1 MNLET
6 TRRDL
11 LKGLTLGAGATLLTP
26 ILTQLAAHAAAA
38 PSAVRKR
45 VIFVVQSNGIKPEHL
60 MPTGIARPRHGR
72 PTNAKTE
79 EASLKDHTLH
89 RALEPLAAF
98 KDRLTLLHGLSG
110 RIALSDH
117 SGNHGA
123 LGAYPAN
130 KGPMGQTI
138 DLALSEALP
147 GVVPHIG
154 LGLAERPDMT
164 MNYQISASA
173 RGKTVPIQ
181 CSPELAFKGLFG
193 SVARGS
199 GREAFDR
206 RTNLL
211 DFMAEDVK
219 RARGALA
226 GEERAKLDQY
236 LEAFEALRD
245 RQGRIEAIRDKLVAN
260 VPDLSDKFKKPTE
273 TNRLQAQ
280 FDLTAASLIAGL
292 TNVVTLVSGGG
303 GQHYISFPEL
313 GIPVGGHHYGH
324 GGGVEGKTAEDCFIT
339 VRQYH
344 ARLIAGLAK
353 KLQAVKEGDGTML
366 DNTLIVYLSD
376 SGDGHHPTGYEWPML
391 LLGDLGGTLKTRG
404 RFLQLPAYGQKD
416 HRTTANLYA
425 TLLHAAGKPRD
436 TFGVADPGLR
446 DLDQSGVVN
455 ELLA

>member
-1 MNLET
+1 MQPSWLVAWSTNFDNDPVRRGHWVRERLLGGNVPDLPIGVVAQVPDEPQEPFRHRLRVTRAGSCWKCHNKMDELGLPFEQFDHFGRFRTTET
-6 TRRDL
+6 VLDPEATRKNVD
-11 LKGLTLGAGATLLTP
+11 KNGKPLGMVYREVA
-26 ILTQLAAHAAAA
+26 
-38 PSAVRKR
+38 
-45 VIFVVQSNGIKPEHL
+45 
-60 MPTGIARPRHGR
+60 
-72 PTNAKTE
+72 
-79 EASLKDHTLH
+79 LH

-98 KDRLTLLHGLSG
+98 KDHLTLLHGLSG

-164 MNYQISASA
+164 NNYQISASA

-193 SVARGS
+193 SVAKGS

-236 LEAFEALRD
+236 LEAFEALLD

-280 FDLTAASLIAGL
+280 FALAAASLIAGL

-313 GIPVGGHHYGH
+313 GIPVGGHHMGT
-324 GGGVEGKTAEDCFIT
+324 GAVSRARRLRTASSPCAST
-339 VRQYH
+339 
-344 ARLIAGLAK
+344 
-353 KLQAVKEGDGTML
+353 
-366 DNTLIVYLSD
+366 
-376 SGDGHHPTGYEWPML
+376 
-391 LLGDLGGTLKTRG
+391 TRG
-404 RFLQLPAYGQKD
+404 SSPGW
-416 HRTTANLYA
+416 
-425 TLLHAAGKPRD
+425 PRNC
-436 TFGVADPGLR
+436 R
-446 DLDQSGVVN
+446 R
-455 ELLA
+455 